1 MALVDMKDLL
11 NHAYHNSYAVGAFEI
26 VSLDFLKAV
35 IKAAE
40 DSRSPVILNV
50 NDRKGKIKNLDLLMA
65 GVERA
70 ARISTVPVAINFD
83 HCATSDDIV
92 NGIRLGCNCVMLD
105 ASDASFPINV
115 DRTKK
120 AATLSHSCGVPVE
133 GSLGHV
139 SSVDSQDNTSENA
152 GPVLT
157 PIHEVAVY
165 IERTSVDF
173 LAISIGTKHGRMQSK
188 NKLDFNRLAKING
201 AAKIPLVIHG
211 GTGLTDNQ
219 YHKLI
224 DNGVAKINY
233 FTALTEQAMET
244 LKETI
249 QDSQFGYMEL
259 FEQIRESIYNEVKRC
274 MQVWRS
280 TGRAAEVLIQCNLWH
295 NVEHV
300 IACNSESG
308 DEKQIQQMV
317 LRGKNDLSRIPGVMN
332 IKVGKSTTE
341 EGKYEYCWI
350 IRLANQSVVS
360 TLNNN
365 PVYLS
370 FANSILRDQS
380 PEKPRINYEM
390 LNEVDLEPALLI
402 ASHA

>member
-11 NHAYHNSYAVGAFEI
+11 NHAYHNRYAVGAFEI

-92 NGIRLGCNCVMLD
+92 NGIRLGCNGVMLD
-105 ASDASFPINV
+105 ASDASFPVNV

-120 AATLSHSCGVPVE
+120 AVMLSHSCGVPVE

-139 SSVDSQDNTSENA
+139 SSVAEDNA
-152 GPVLT
+152 GENEEPVLT

-165 IERTSVDF
+165 IDRTGVDF
-173 LAISIGTKHGRMQSK
+173 LAISIGTMHGRLPSK
-188 NKLDFNRLAKING
+188 NRLDFNRLSKINVS
-201 AAKIPLVIHG
+201 AKIPLVIHG
-211 GTGLTDNQ
+211 GTGLTDSQ

-233 FTALTEQAMET
+233 FTALTEQAMNTIKDT
-244 LKETI
+244 LNDP
-249 QDSQFGYMEL
+249 QSDYLEL

-295 NVEHV
+295 NVEKV
-300 IACNSESG
+300 VDCNAVNG
-308 DEKQIQQMV
+308 DEKKIQRMV
-317 LRGKNDLSRIPGVMN
+317 LLGKKDLSQIPGVMST
-332 IKVGKSTTE
+332 KVGKSTTE
-341 EGKYEYCWI
+341 DGKHEYCLI

-360 TLNNN
+360 SLHEN
-365 PVYLS
+365 PVYTAFSNNVMKSTASQKLGT
-370 FANSILRDQS
+370 
-380 PEKPRINYEM
+380 NYEM
-390 LNEVDLEPALLI
+390 LSEVDLEPALLVEGY
-402 ASHA
+402 A